1 MNHLSAS
8 ELILNRNGSV
18 YHLNLLPENVADIII
33 TVGDPDRVAQVS
45 RYFNSIEF
53 KTRKRE
59 FATHTG
65 TYNGK
70 RLSVI
75 SSGIGTDN
83 VEILMNELD
92 IIANVDLKTRKIKE
106 TKKQLE
112 IIRIGTSGAIQD
124 QIPVGSYVVS
134 KSALGLDSLMFF
146 YNLFQ
151 SDFDREISAKIQK
164 SIRIGFQP
172 YHVQGSLKLI
182 NKFGFD
188 MIQGNTLTCPGF
200 YAPQGREIRVPSLV
214 DNLIQKISQYHNEE
228 FRVTNLEMETA
239 GYYAL
244 GKIFDH
250 EVVSL
255 NAIIANRITNKF
267 VDNPKKT
274 IDTLIELTLERV

>member
-45 RYFNSIEF
+45 QHFNSIEF

-151 SDFDREISAKIQK
+151 SDFDREISTKIQE

-172 YHVQGSLKLI
+172 YHVQGSARLI

-188 MIQGNTLTCPGF
+188 MLQGNTLTCPGF
-200 YAPQGREIRVPSLV
+200 YAPQGREIRVPSLI

-228 FRVTNLEMETA
+228 FRLTNLEMETA

-250 EVVSL
+250 KVVSL

-274 IDTLIELTLERV
+274 IDRLIELTLERV

>member
-45 RYFNSIEF
+45 RHFNSIEF
-53 KTRKRE
+53 KIRKRE
-59 FATHTG
+59 FVTHTG

-92 IIANVDLKTRKIKE
+92 ILANVDLKTRKIKE

-151 SDFDREISAKIQK
+151 SDFDREITAEIQK
-164 SIRIGFQP
+164 SIGIYFQP
-172 YHVQGSLKLI
+172 YYVQGSARLM
-182 NKFGFD
+182 NKFGYD

-200 YAPQGREIRVPSLV
+200 YAPQGREIRVSSLIE
-214 DNLIQKISQYHNEE
+214 NLIQKISQYQKEE
-228 FRVTNLEMETA
+228 FHITNLEMETA

-250 EVVSL
+250 EVLSL
-255 NAIIANRITNKF
+255 NAIVANRISNKF
-267 VDNPKKT
+267 AGNPEKT
-274 IDTLIELTLERV
+274 IAELIELTLERI

>member
-45 RYFNSIEF
+45 RHFNSIEF
-53 KTRKRE
+53 KIRKRE

-92 IIANVDLKTRKIKE
+92 ILANVDLKTRKIKE

-124 QIPVGSYVVS
+124 EIPVGSYVVS

-151 SDFDREISAKIQK
+151 SDFAREISTKIQK
-164 SIRIGFQP
+164 SIGIGFQP
-172 YHVQGSLKLI
+172 YHVQGSLRLI
-182 NKFGFD
+182 NKLGFD

-200 YAPQGREIRVPSLV
+200 YAPQGREIRVPTLIE
-214 DNLIQKISQYHNEE
+214 NLIQKISQYHNEG
-228 FRVTNLEMETA
+228 FRLTNLEMETA

-244 GKIFDH
+244 GKIFNH
-250 EVVSL
+250 EVISL

-267 VDNPKKT
+267 IDNSKKT
-274 IDTLIELTLERV
+274 IDTLIELTLGRV

>member
-18 YHLNLLPENVADIII
+18 YHLNLLPENVADTII
-33 TVGDPDRVAQVS
+33 TVGDPDRVSQVS
-45 RYFNSIEF
+45 RHFSSIEF

-65 TYNGK
+65 VYNGK

-92 IIANVDLKTRKIKE
+92 ILANVDLKTRKIKE
-106 TKKQLE
+106 VKKRLE
-112 IIRIGTSGAIQD
+112 IIRVGTSGAIQD
-124 QIPVGSYVVS
+124 DIPVGSYIAS

-151 SDFDREISAKIQK
+151 SDFDRKISAKMQK
-164 SIRIGFQP
+164 SIGIGFQP
-172 YHVQGSLKLI
+172 YHVQGSARLV

-188 MIQGNTLTCPGF
+188 MIQGNSLTCPGF
-200 YAPQGREIRVPSLV
+200 YAPQGREMRIPTLIA
-214 DNLIQKISQYHNEE
+214 DLIQKLSRFHNEG
-228 FRVTNLEMETA
+228 FRIANLEMETA

-250 EVVSL
+250 ETVSL
-255 NAIIANRITNKF
+255 NAMVANRISNKF
-267 VDNPKKT
+267 IGNSKKT
-274 IDTLIELTLERV
+274 MDELIKLTLERI